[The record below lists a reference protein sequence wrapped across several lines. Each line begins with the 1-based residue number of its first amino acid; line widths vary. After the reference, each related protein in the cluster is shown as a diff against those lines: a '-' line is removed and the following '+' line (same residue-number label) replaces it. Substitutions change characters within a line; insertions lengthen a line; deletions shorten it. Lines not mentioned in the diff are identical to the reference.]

1 MTKKILLP
9 VIFMLN
15 SLWANAQ
22 VVPLNH
28 LEYLRKADL
37 AVLCDYMTTF
47 GFRFY
52 ELTMPDTATYGT
64 ISFYTESA

>member
-28 LEYLRKADL
+28 LEYLREANL
-37 AVLCDYMTTF
+37 AELCTYMATF